1 MAPTERLAAIFAEFD
16 TGSKGV
22 LARDELK
29 CAITAVLGHRPT
41 KHAIAH
47 LLVTETGAGAGF
59 ATFESFARFVD
70 AREAAGDARDEA
82 RASFDAMDGSKRGF
96 LTREDVRT
104 AFGVACPALS
114 GPAVD
119 DAFDEVDTSQRGH
132 IGFQQFEWIV
142 HGRIPPERRYSA
154 LCFADPAIPDRRS
167 RSPV

>member
-1 MAPTERLAAIFAEFD
+1 MAPTERLAAVFSEFD
-16 TGSKGV
+16 SGSKGV

-41 KHAIAH
+41 KYEIAH
-47 LLVTETGAGAGF
+47 LLVTGF

-70 AREAAGDARDEA
+70 AREAASDARDEA
-82 RASFDAMDGSKRGF
+82 RALFDAMDGSKRGF

-104 AFGVACPALS
+104 AFSVACPALS
-114 GPAVD
+114 GSAVD

-154 LCFADPAIPDRRS
+154 LCFVDPGS
-167 RSPV
+167 RGPPVTGVS